1 MGTVKAFVDL
11 YTSCGFNNQTL
22 KLSPTSCLFFLD
34 LLSLQKL
41 FVIFSSIAALNACDQ
56 DRNYVISRAFKPCSL
71 EINSDGGF
79 KLGHVESSISTIKN
93 ITPLPQCLRPPN
105 LAGW

>member
-22 KLSPTSCLFFLD
+22 KLSPTSCFFFLD

-41 FVIFSSIAALNACDQ
+41 FVNFSSIAALNACDQ
-56 DRNYVISRAFKPCSL
+56 DRTCHIVCFQAMFFK
-71 EINSDGGF
+71 D
-79 KLGHVESSISTIKN
+79 K
-93 ITPLPQCLRPPN
+93 Q
-105 LAGW
+105 